1 MKDKKAKRQKGGE
14 GDGFVLPFLQFV
26 KLKFP
31 DIKTMCRQ
39 AFFQYNFIHNL

>member
-1 MKDKKAKRQKGGE
+1 MKGKKTSRSG
-14 GDGFVLPFLQFV
+14 GDGFIHSFLQFV

-31 DIKTMCRQ
+31 DLNAMCRQ